1 MNLKVSLII
10 IVMASFSFGVVVERF
25 IISSGSEDSAKV
37 INKSAKENTLN
48 GKGRTESNYSS
59 SQQDSGNDRED
70 SEDNENPF
78 DDQTRDP
85 VDNIINQIDRGKR
98 ITAAQV
104 SSVLEQLPAGRKRRE
119 FIHRVASHW
128 GRKDPKNIVEV
139 YTNT

>member
-78 DDQTRDP
+78 DENFP
-85 VDNIINQIDRGKR
+85 VLLLNSCI
-98 ITAAQV
+98 
-104 SSVLEQLPAGRKRRE
+104 
-119 FIHRVASHW
+119 
-128 GRKDPKNIVEV
+128 
-139 YTNT
+139 